1 MRTEFQEFL
10 AGLLERSLAMSV
22 LILLFLAVT
31 PFLEKR
37 YAAGWRYRAW
47 MVIVLGLLLPFRLP
61 LDGARIPIDLPAP
74 VTEVQQ
80 MLSFR
85 PEPAALANPAV
96 PDGDTGAGRQLWA
109 VGFWMAGAL
118 ALVSFYIWRH
128 WRFLRLVARWS
139 EEIADPRLLALLREL
154 KRELGISRPVA
165 LKACSCVSSPML
177 TGLFRPAILLPP
189 DVLTHDGLSF
199 ILKHELV
206 HMKNHDLWRKGL
218 VMLAAAVHWFNPAV
232 YLMARSIDVQCELAC
247 DEMVLQGANLR
258 QRRKYG
264 ETILRVVRSGSMRR
278 TWLTTNFFGGKKE
291 METRIHSIMDTTK
304 KRTGVAAFVI
314 VLLATIATGVTF
326 VHSSS
331 GTALDEQSVAV
342 GGKPETGSGP
352 MDPYSAFLTKVE
364 HDPVKYYYRGSWVRS
379 LYDENP
385 QSGKRVLYFNAVEDA
400 DVPDKPAVDLKT
412 VRNKETGAIE
422 RLEEMSGSEVFQL
435 MNDDQVQS
443 HAMVRQ

>member
-1 MRTEFQEFL
+1 
-10 AGLLERSLAMSV
+10 
-22 LILLFLAVT
+22 
-31 PFLEKR
+31 
-37 YAAGWRYRAW
+37 
-47 MVIVLGLLLPFRLP
+47 
-61 LDGARIPIDLPAP
+61 
-74 VTEVQQ
+74 
-80 MLSFR
+80 
-85 PEPAALANPAV
+85 
-96 PDGDTGAGRQLWA
+96 
-109 VGFWMAGAL
+109 
-118 ALVSFYIWRH
+118 
-128 WRFLRLVARWS
+128 
-139 EEIADPRLLALLREL
+139 
-154 KRELGISRPVA
+154 
-165 LKACSCVSSPML
+165 
-177 TGLFRPAILLPP
+177 
-189 DVLTHDGLSF
+189 
-199 ILKHELV
+199 
-206 HMKNHDLWRKGL
+206 
-218 VMLAAAVHWFNPAV
+218 
-232 YLMARSIDVQCELAC
+232 
-247 DEMVLQGANLR
+247 
-258 QRRKYG
+258 
-264 ETILRVVRSGSMRR
+264 MRR

-342 GGKPETGSGP
+342 GGKPETGSEP